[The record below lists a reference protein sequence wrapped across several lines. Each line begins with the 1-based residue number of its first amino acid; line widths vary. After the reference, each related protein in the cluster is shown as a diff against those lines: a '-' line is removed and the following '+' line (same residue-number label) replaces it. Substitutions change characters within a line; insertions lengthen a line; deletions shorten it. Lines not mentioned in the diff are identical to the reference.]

1 MKIGTRIVLLVGL
14 ASILLALS
22 SIASFLF
29 TRDILTDS
37 VLERLVSIGN
47 GEIFKI
53 EEYLAGQERN
63 LRSIAGNPLTSTAA
77 GEFQAG
83 FALAPQ
89 EADFLGLPTGPE
101 VRAELSDWYE
111 AEFAPRVIGGL
122 GRRVEAALPA
132 TGPGQILQSRYLSGN
147 PNPVG
152 SKDLLIDSGAGL
164 TYDEVHARYHEYF
177 RLLQQ
182 EYGLYDLFL
191 VNAAN
196 GTIIYSVFKEIDF
209 GTSLRF
215 GPQRSSGIATVYEQ
229 LTRREEDAIVF
240 LDFDPYEPSY
250 LSPAAFMGTWVPGA
264 DVLLIIQFPF
274 EDFNRLMSFGGAWE
288 ENGLGQSGEAFLI
301 GQDRRFRSDPRAY
314 LQDNAEGVQRILA
327 GASEDDPVER
337 ASGSGTLIGGIT
349 AISQELY
356 ELADA
361 LPRGTSQ
368 SVRIPDAEL
377 FGERVVMSLR
387 PFPVY
392 GHLYTA
398 VTAVERTEA
407 LADVRATATR
417 SLVSSGVA
425 LGMLLLFGILL
436 ARSITRRLGVASRAF
451 AEIAEGSGDLTQ
463 RVNIQS
469 RDEVG
474 QLAAG
479 FNSFAEELNSLIGGA
494 KQHVQRSNALS
505 ADLSSN
511 SEQSS
516 SAAEEIAANASSATR
531 QVDEL
536 QTAVSEGSSAIEEIT
551 AQVVSLTQQIEKQ
564 RVAAEHAAS
573 ALTSLRS
580 DIQAAAGEGRE
591 RLGDSRTLAK
601 QTKEGR
607 SQVDRTRAAMQRVG
621 GSVDTLTE
629 FVQVI
634 EGIAE
639 NTNLLALNAEIEAA
653 HAGDAGR
660 GFSVVAAEIRG
671 LAASAAENAAAI
683 RGDLETI
690 VESVG
695 EAGEASVA
703 VELSFQQIA
712 GSVGLVTDSFESIG
726 NRLEAMDHEADDIDQ
741 ATSELSTLST
751 EVAAGSREMATGADI
766 ITTAI
771 RRIQQ
776 ASDIAGQAI
785 AEIAAGTAQL
795 SEAAVQVR
803 DLGAESREAVSEL
816 AKDLSRFRTSE

>member
-14 ASILLALS
+14 ASILLALAS
-22 SIASFLF
+22 FASFLF

-37 VLERLVSIGN
+37 VLERLVSTGN

-53 EEYLAGQERN
+53 KEYLTGQEQN
-63 LRSIAGNPLTSTAA
+63 LRSIAGSPLTANA
-77 GEFQAG
+77 VREFQDA
-83 FALAPQ
+83 FEAARE
-89 EADFLGLPTGPE
+89 EADRLGVPDGPAL
-101 VRAELSDWYE
+101 RAELSAWYE

-122 GRRVEAALPA
+122 DRRVESALPA
-132 TGPGQILQSRYLSGN
+132 TGPGLVLQSRYLSGN

-152 SKDLLIDSGAGL
+152 SKDLLPDSGAGL
-164 TYDEVHARYHEYF
+164 SYDRIHATYHQYF
-177 RLLQQ
+177 RQLQQ

-196 GTIIYSVFKEIDF
+196 GAIIYSVFKEIDF
-209 GTSLRF
+209 ATSLRF
-215 GPQRSSGIATVYEQ
+215 GPQRGSSIATVYEQ

-240 LDFDPYEPSY
+240 RDYVPYEPSY
-250 LSPAAFMGTWVPGA
+250 LVPAAFMGTWVPGTDA
-264 DVLLIIQFPF
+264 LLIVQFPV
-274 EDFNRLMSFGGAWE
+274 EDFNRLMSFGGAWG
-288 ENGLGQSGEAFLI
+288 ENGLGQTGEAFLI

-314 LQDNAEGVQRILA
+314 LEQDEQGIQQILA
-327 GASEDDPVER
+327 GAAEGDPVER
-337 ASGSGTLIGGIT
+337 AIASGTLIGGIT
-349 AISQELY
+349 AISEELY
-356 ELADA
+356 EMAEA

-368 SVRIPDAEL
+368 SVRIPEAEL
-377 FGERVVMSLR
+377 FGKRVVMSLR

-398 VTAVERTEA
+398 VTAVDRDEA
-407 LADVRATATR
+407 LADVRTTGIR

-425 LGMLLLFGILL
+425 LGVLLLFGILL
-436 ARSITRRLGVASRAF
+436 ARSVTSRLRVATLAF

-463 RVNIQS
+463 RINIQS

-479 FNSFAEELNSLIGGA
+479 FNSFAQELNRLIGGA
-494 KQHVQRSNALS
+494 KHHVQRSDALS

-511 SEQSS
+511 SEESS
-516 SAAEEIAANASSATR
+516 SAAEEIAANATSATR

-564 RVAAEHAAS
+564 RDAAEHAAS
-573 ALTSLRS
+573 ALTSLRA

-591 RLGDSRTLAK
+591 RVGDSRLLAE
-601 QTKEGR
+601 QTTEGR
-607 SQVDRTRAAMQRVG
+607 SQVERARGAMKRVG

-629 FVQVI
+629 FVEVI
-634 EGIAE
+634 ERIAE

-660 GFSVVAAEIRG
+660 GFSVVAAEIRT
-671 LAASAAENAAAI
+671 LAASAAENASAI
-683 RGDLETI
+683 RTDLEAI
-690 VESVG
+690 VHSVQESRS
-695 EAGEASVA
+695 ASVA
-703 VELSFQQIA
+703 VEHSFQQIS
-712 GSVGLVTDSFESIG
+712 GSVGLVTESFERIG
-726 NRLEAMDHEADDIDQ
+726 QRLEAMDREADDIDR

-766 ITTAI
+766 ITSAI

-816 AKDLSRFRTSE
+816 ASDLSRFRTSE